1 MNRRW
6 VPAVFWI
13 VFVAILGLSTR
24 FPRLKAV
31 WPALLL
37 LAVGALVVN
46 YLVQVLR
53 HRPVPSCSNTRW
65 WMRFLM
71 DREGK
76 LTPRPPRGTI
86 RFKN

>member
-6 VPAVFWI
+6 IPAVFWI
-13 VFVAILGLSTR
+13 VFLAVLGLSAW

-31 WPALLL
+31 WPAMLL
-37 LAVGALVVN
+37 LAVGGLAVN
-46 YLVQVLR
+46 YVVQVLR

-71 DREGK
+71 DKESK
-76 LTPRPPRGTI
+76 PTPGPPHS
-86 RFKN
+86 FS

>member
-6 VPAVFWI
+6 IPVVFWI
-13 VFVAILGLSTR
+13 VFVAILGLSAW

-37 LAVGALVVN
+37 LAVGALAVHH
-46 YLVQVLR
+46 LVQSLR
-53 HRPVPSCSNTRW
+53 RRPMPSCSNTRW

-71 DREGK
+71 DKESQGE
-76 LTPRPPRGTI
+76 PHPPRSI
-86 RFKN
+86 R